1 MSSFNEA
8 NQVKLSLKMKLS
20 QYACFNSILV
30 SSESDG
36 FGVVVFVDHI
46 DDKVKKLVP
55 QICQGVS
62 VSLEKSK

>member
-8 NQVKLSLKMKLS
+8 NQAKLALKMQLHH
-20 QYACFNSILV
+20 YACFNSIVV

-55 QICQGVS
+55 QVCQNVS